1 VTDRCRLAWGRGGM
15 LVSQRRLA
23 RHQALI
29 SDPAVV
35 SSIETMIDQNVL
47 ASGIVKLAESG
58 GDSN

>member
-1 VTDRCRLAWGRGGM
+1 M

-35 SSIETMIDQNVL
+35 ASIETMIDQNVL